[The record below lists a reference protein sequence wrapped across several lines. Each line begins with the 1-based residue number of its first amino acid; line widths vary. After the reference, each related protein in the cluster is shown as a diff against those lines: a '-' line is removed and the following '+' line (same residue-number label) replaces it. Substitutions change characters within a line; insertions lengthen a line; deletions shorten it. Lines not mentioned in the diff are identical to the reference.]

1 MNSQHGKN
9 PVLPKPV
16 TGKQE
21 KENSENASNKAE
33 GFEKLEQQGR
43 FQNPNETN
51 APENVQEKVQHNEPG
66 NLERK
71 GAENNDH
78 NQNRDEYPG

>member
-1 MNSQHGKN
+1 MESQHGKN
-9 PVLPKPV
+9 PFPGKPKP
-16 TGKQE
+16 GKGTKQGPQQP
-21 KENSENASNKAE
+21 E
-33 GFEKLEQQGR
+33 GYEKLQEEGR

-51 APENVQEKVQHNEPG
+51 APERVSEKVQNDEPG

-78 NQNRDEYPG
+78 NQNRDPEENRNS